1 VPKRYPWCRH
11 APRSMVRRALNRRC
25 LRYSALQDLS
35 SALHDESNQLNLL
48 NQKNRPHEKIVGR
61 FFHWTAKF
69 DCMAAQ
75 RLCLPRMQ

>member
-1 VPKRYPWCRH
+1 
-11 APRSMVRRALNRRC
+11 
-25 LRYSALQDLS
+25 LQDLS

-69 DCMAAQ
+69 DRMGGAA
-75 RLCLPRMQ
+75 RSPALYAVT